1 MVRLTLQHYHL
12 LAPMIGGL
20 DHHLAVASI
29 LAGRTHGEAWLDDL
43 ENPALALLS
52 HGQRFYLAG
61 DPGAPSALPAMK
73 HFFQE
78 TVLPNTRQAGW
89 EVLVVYADTPAW
101 EAPLAQVFTG
111 LRLQPS
117 ERQYYAI
124 QPQALT
130 GPLELPDGFRFV
142 PADAGLL
149 SDPGIAGLEELRE
162 EMCSERDS
170 VEEFLEKSFGLCPLF
185 GSQLAGWCLSEYNTA
200 GRCEI
205 GIATLPPYQRRGL
218 ATLQTLAF
226 LDQAAR
232 LGYQQVGWHCYA
244 RNLPSAA
251 TARKAGLA
259 LVKQYTSYLAWI
271 DS

>member
-1 MVRLTLQHYHL
+1 MQRLTPQQFTL
-12 LAPMIGGL
+12 LAPFINGL

-29 LAGRTHGEAWLDDL
+29 LAGRTHGGAWLDDL
-43 ENPALALLS
+43 ERPALALLS

-61 DPGAPSALPAMK
+61 DPGAPNTLPALT
-73 HFFQE
+73 HYFQE
-78 TVLPNTRQAGW
+78 TVLPYARQAGW

-101 EAPLAQVFTG
+101 EAPLAQAFTG

-124 QPQALT
+124 QPQVLS

-142 PADAGLL
+142 PADGGLL
-149 SDPGIAGLEELRE
+149 SDPEIAGLEELRE

-185 GSQLAGWCLSEYNTA
+185 GNQLAGWCLSEYNTA
-200 GRCEI
+200 ERCEI

-232 LGYQQVGWHCYA
+232 QGYQQVGWHCYT
-244 RNLPSAA
+244 RNQPSAA

-259 LVKQYTSYLAWI
+259 LVKQYTSYLAWL
-271 DS
+271 